1 MKNLLFCFSISFCPI
16 DFSLKA
22 EPDPTPLPQAHSHN
36 DYYHKRPLLDALA
49 NGFCSVEADV
59 FLRNGK
65 LLIGHSRFELRDSRS
80 LERLYLK
87 PLAKRVQ
94 AKGGSVYKAK
104 VPFYLMIDFKTDG
117 PKTYAIL
124 QPLLEKYRFML
135 TEFKSGNTKV
145 GAVTVVISGSRPR
158 EIMEKQSRRLV
169 GYDGRLSD
177 LGQNPSPHFMPWISD
192 SWKSHFK
199 WNGKGYLSKSEEAKL
214 NGIIQ
219 QVRNNG
225 QKLRFWATPDIP
237 ASWALFHNAGVDF
250 INTDKLDSFAK
261 FLREARSK

>member
-1 MKNLLFCFSISFCPI
+1 
-16 DFSLKA
+16 
-22 EPDPTPLPQAHSHN
+22 
-36 DYYHKRPLLDALA
+36 
-49 NGFCSVEADV
+49 
-59 FLRNGK
+59 
-65 LLIGHSRFELRDSRS
+65 
-80 LERLYLK
+80 
-87 PLAKRVQ
+87 
-94 AKGGSVYKAK
+94 
-104 VPFYLMIDFKTDG
+104 
-117 PKTYAIL
+117 
-124 QPLLEKYRFML
+124 
-135 TEFKSGNTKV
+135 
-145 GAVTVVISGSRPR
+145 
-158 EIMEKQSRRLV
+158 
-169 GYDGRLSD
+169 
-177 LGQNPSPHFMPWISD
+177 MPWISD